1 MSPSGAART
10 LVWVGVVLVAG
21 TQILLA
27 AVQKVVQVPLPGS
40 SPAAGCLIAR
50 TIAWMAWA
58 PNAVILAF
66 DTAVLILT
74 LHTTLRGLH
83 CFGLSPEGFEQYCE
97 QLAPTTR
104 TYFQSAVF
112 YYLISIL
119 CLAAEVA
126 WSILKPGPNPFAAV
140 HIWLSLT
147 IGPRALRSLKLQSS
161 QASPID
167 RDHSQR
173 NTIPPISGLVR
184 LDLTSPRQSE
194 LIYQYPSEVYVS
206 PKNTVLSGFGSVRPP
221 PAFAGYVSPTKHHSS
236 IWSRESARYPT
247 EPPVQPAEPQA
258 HLYWPPAH
266 LAEPTVYRAEPSVY
280 RVEPSIYLTEPSVY
294 LSEPPAHPAEPI
306 APAVEERRPS
316 SRLSSLRA
324 AIQNFRISRST
335 LRDRPPRL
343 PPIYNLRGDRP
354 KWL

>member
-1 MSPSGAART
+1 
-10 LVWVGVVLVAG
+10 
-21 TQILLA
+21 
-27 AVQKVVQVPLPGS
+27 
-40 SPAAGCLIAR
+40 
-50 TIAWMAWA
+50 MAQTSTDWR
-58 PNAVILAF
+58 
-66 DTAVLILT
+66 DECS
-74 LHTTLRGLH
+74 R
-83 CFGLSPEGFEQYCE
+83 
-97 QLAPTTR
+97 R
-104 TYFQSAVF
+104 
-112 YYLISIL
+112 
-119 CLAAEVA
+119 
-126 WSILKPGPNPFAAV
+126 

-161 QASPID
+161 QASRIG

-184 LDLTSPRQSE
+184 LDLSSPRQSE
-194 LIYQYPSEVYVS
+194 LIYHYPSEVYVS
-206 PKNTVLSGFGSVRPP
+206 PKNTVLSGFGSFRPP
-221 PAFAGYVSPTKHHSS
+221 PAFAGYASPTKHHSS

-247 EPPVQPAEPQA
+247 EPPVHPAKPQA
-258 HLYWPPAH
+258 HLYWPPAR
-266 LAEPTVYRAEPSVY
+266 LAEPTVHRAEPSIYRAEPSVY
-280 RVEPSIYLTEPSVY
+280 RAEPSVYLTEPSVY
-294 LSEPPAHPAEPI
+294 LSEPPARPAEPT